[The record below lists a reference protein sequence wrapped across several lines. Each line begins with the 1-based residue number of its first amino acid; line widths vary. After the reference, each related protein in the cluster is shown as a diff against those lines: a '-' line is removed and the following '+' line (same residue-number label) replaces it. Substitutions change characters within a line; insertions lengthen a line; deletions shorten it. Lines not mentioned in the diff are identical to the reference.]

1 MFTVIIGDLNREEFM
16 EATEF
21 SAPFLTKKLAKVIE
35 DTVRWFAED
44 VADVPADASS
54 VTYVASFYP
63 CDLDMAFDLWK
74 DGRPG
79 AAEISVYR
87 QIKLRASHVFYGDC
101 LRRSVFDDFV
111 ARRKARA
118 AR

>member
-1 MFTVIIGDLNREEFM
+1 MFTVIIGDVNRVEFM

-21 SAPFLTKKLAKVIE
+21 SAPFLTNKLAKAVE

-44 VADVPADASS
+44 AAVVPAEASS
-54 VTYVASFYP
+54 VMCVASFYP
-63 CDLDMAFDLWK
+63 CDLDAAFDLWK
-74 DGRPG
+74 GGRPG

-87 QIKLRASHVFYGDC
+87 QVKLGASHVFYGDC
-101 LRRSVFDDFV
+101 LRRSIFDDLV
-111 ARRKARA
+111 ERRKARA